1 MNEREL
7 REKGKVPGPE
17 TGIEIRKS
25 ICTICDPT
33 TQCGLDLFVKDGKII
48 RVEGSKEAP
57 HSHGSLC
64 SKGAATRQYVYSPD
78 RLKTPLRRVGERG
91 EGKFEPISWDEA
103 LDEIAKNLN
112 VAKAQYGPESV
123 IFFAGYPK
131 HHRAFLQRLAM
142 SFGSPNYCTESSTC
156 STATIMAQQLTYGAP
171 AAPDNG
177 ASACM
182 LMWSTNPAASKT
194 LICEGLFDRLDKGT
208 KLIVVDPRVTPFA
221 ARADIHLQ
229 LRPGTDGAQDACDG
243 QRHH

>member
-112 VAKAQYGPESV
+112 VAKAQYGPE
-123 IFFAGYPK
+123 
-131 HHRAFLQRLAM
+131 
-142 SFGSPNYCTESSTC
+142 
-156 STATIMAQQLTYGAP
+156 
-171 AAPDNG
+171 
-177 ASACM
+177 
-182 LMWSTNPAASKT
+182 
-194 LICEGLFDRLDKGT
+194 
-208 KLIVVDPRVTPFA
+208 
-221 ARADIHLQ
+221 
-229 LRPGTDGAQDACDG
+229 
-243 QRHH
+243 

>member
-103 LDEIAKNLN
+103 LDEIGQEPQRREGAVRPGVGHLLRGLP
-112 VAKAQYGPESV
+112 KAPQGVLAAPCHELWLAELLYRVEHVLDGN
-123 IFFAGYPK
+123 
-131 HHRAFLQRLAM
+131 HH
-142 SFGSPNYCTESSTC
+142 G
-156 STATIMAQQLTYGAP
+156 P
-171 AAPDNG
+171 AAHLWCTRGPG
-177 ASACM
+177 Q
-182 LMWSTNPAASKT
+182 WRV
-194 LICEGLFDRLDKGT
+194 GLHADVVHQSRRPQRRSYAKGCS
-208 KLIVVDPRVTPFA
+208 IV
-221 ARADIHLQ
+221 
-229 LRPGTDGAQDACDG
+229 
-243 QRHH
+243 

>member
-17 TGIEIRKS
+17 TGIEIKKS

-103 LDEIAKNLN
+103 LTRS
-112 VAKAQYGPESV
+112 PRTST
-123 IFFAGYPK
+123 P
-131 HHRAFLQRLAM
+131 QRR
-142 SFGSPNYCTESSTC
+142 
-156 STATIMAQQLTYGAP
+156 STAR
-171 AAPDNG
+171 
-177 ASACM
+177 SR
-182 LMWSTNPAASKT
+182 SSSS
-194 LICEGLFDRLDKGT
+194 
-208 KLIVVDPRVTPFA
+208 RVTQSTTGRSCSALP
-221 ARADIHLQ
+221 
-229 LRPGTDGAQDACDG
+229 
-243 QRHH
+243 